1 MCLTEFRCQRDDRE
15 KPFTEDDKKMLNF
28 LYSEW
33 THPYFI
39 SIAKYAKIMGET
51 GVLEGVVTDDWS
63 TQTIPSW
70 RHSIWVGVYDPFPVL
85 IRPHLW
91 WKCLRDG
98 ITLDRMHQAFTSGL
112 MQYGMMT
119 AVKKAQG
126 E

>member
-1 MCLTEFRCQRDDRE
+1 
-15 KPFTEDDKKMLNF
+15 MLNF

-39 SIAKYAKIMGET
+39 SIAKYAEIMEQT
-51 GVLEGVVTDDWS
+51 NVLSGITTDDWS
-63 TQTIPSW
+63 VQTIPSW
-70 RHSIWVGVYDPFPVL
+70 RHSIWVGVYDPLPVL

-98 ITLDRMHQAFTSGL
+98 ITLERMHQAFTSGL

-119 AVKKAQG
+119 AVKMV
-126 E
+126 

>member
-1 MCLTEFRCQRDDRE
+1 MRLTKYLYRCQRDE
-15 KPFTEDDKKMLNF
+15 NGKPFDSEERKMLDF

-39 SIAKYAKIMGET
+39 SISDYARLMNGT
-51 GVLEGVVTDDWS
+51 GSLTKTMTDDWAV
-63 TQTIPSW
+63 QTIPSW
-70 RHSIWVGVYDPFPVL
+70 RHSIWVGVYDPLPVV

-98 ITLDRMHQAFTSGL
+98 ITLERMHQAFTNGL

-119 AVKKAQG
+119 ATKVAA
-126 E
+126 